1 MGGGGF
7 SMTSDS
13 SATNLDRYLV
23 ELTGKRA
30 PLVCFIPTASAD
42 DPTYIHRF
50 LTAYAALGVR
60 TMVLTLWSDAAASV
74 ARLDQA
80 DLVVAGG
87 GSTVNLLALWRAHGV
102 DQVLAR
108 MVASERRV
116 VLAGQS
122 AGASCWYSGY
132 LTDSFGDLRPML
144 NGLAVLPGSF
154 CPHWSGEPQRQP
166 AYTDAVA
173 DGSLPGGYAV
183 EDGVAL
189 HWLDGDLTSAV
200 AERSGAGAWSLAA
213 SDEPASGGVII
224 QPLPVE
230 VL

>member
-1 MGGGGF
+1 
-7 SMTSDS
+7 MTSDS

-108 MVASERRV
+108 MIASERRV

-154 CPHWSGEPQRQP
+154 CPHLDGEDRG
-166 AYTDAVA
+166 AVYTQAVA
-173 DGSLPGGYAV
+173 SGMIPGGYGV
-183 EDGVAL
+183 DDGAAL
-189 HWLDGDLTSAV
+189 HFVDGELSRV
-200 AERSGAGAWSLAA
+200 LAEREGAHALHVMP
-213 SDEPASGGVII
+213 SDEPAASG
-224 QPLPVE
+224 
-230 VL
+230 VLTEILSAELI